1 MFRESTLTTLRR
13 HHLMHQMQTPFLR
26 ALLALAILPFLSGC
40 ALLFPQA
47 PTEIRNTRIQ
57 VDSGQTYFGG
67 PLNGR

>member
-1 MFRESTLTTLRR
+1 MPP
-13 HHLMHQMQTPFLR
+13 MQTPLLR
-26 ALLALAILPFLSGC
+26 ALLALAIFPFLSGC